1 MPEHLVFALTVL
13 VTACVTLGGSWL
25 VSRGNARTADITMLS
40 TALARIA
47 TLETRVDS
55 LEARHTSAL
64 AYAQRLRDHIYRRVD
79 PPPPDWPDDLI
90 GG

>member
-13 VTACVTLGGSWL
+13 ATALVTLGGSWL

-40 TALARIA
+40 TALARIT

-55 LEARHTSAL
+55 LETRLTSAL
-64 AYAQRLRDHIYRRVD
+64 SYAQRLRDHIYRGVD
-79 PPPPDWPDDLI
+79 PPPPDWPTDLI